1 MGDIELMLGKR
12 PSNIWKYSWKFIA
25 PTALLVKHCYI
36 LNINNNVYKSLYG
49 GIRSHLN
56 INNNKISIRIVES
69 VSDCC
74 LTSIFQLYHKRE

>member
-36 LNINNNVYKSLYG
+36 LF
-49 GIRSHLN
+49 
-56 INNNKISIRIVES
+56 
-69 VSDCC
+69 
-74 LTSIFQLYHKRE
+74 IFY